1 MEKDDPLIRENV
13 NVLSGN
19 LELISQDMYVEGAE
33 PLKILRSYSSS
44 GSCERVIKKDLD
56 LKKID
61 LIPQM
66 ESGWNFMPHLQ
77 LLVDPRINGSFG
89 LKVHVKEASGE
100 ITTYESTKID
110 GSSTL
115 KLYAQSKPT
124 PIFGVISGFNNPKNS
139 VLEINYKKGRAK
151 LKLANGSYR
160 IYKGKP
166 RNIID
171 HLADKAVINIER
183 DIRNY
188 LLQEEVSP
196 SGQVTAYEYF
206 EGIGS
211 GIKKILISKKNPT
224 RTKTYCW
231 IQIEKISNC
240 APFKIKITTSD
251 MREAYYE
258 GLIFRNGEYLN
269 FITNG
274 MNISDEYSYEKLRT
288 SRGASLKSIKSYG
301 KETIRVDYYKPEK
314 SSDGEKWK
322 KKPYKKPYEIDK
334 VKAIYVAGNLKA
346 TFSYKEGITE
356 VRDSEGILTK
366 YYFDQNKL
374 YSIEYYR
381 ESDQLYSIQKFVWEN
396 DKLTAKYVLDKDSN
410 IHLGKLIHYDDFG
423 SITHEI
429 LIGNIS
435 GDAKDPIIAKKDAL
449 PIGGEK
455 YSKKYTYDPETHLL
469 ISERED
475 NGLLTSY
482 TYLDGTNLVKE
493 KTLLNRE
500 SVVQTERYEYDEDNL
515 LVAEIVMDGISI
527 VQKNYKRDP
536 SNKKIESIQDNF
548 KKTEYIYNSHNQ
560 ITSEL
565 VSDSSGKELY
575 FIHYEYDRFGRMIA
589 KTNPFGSKNIYTY
602 SNTGNLLSAKEIGSP
617 KIFYNYDSENRV
629 IEAISN
635 GKTSK
640 TRYNSKGWIIEKID
654 FDGKKTNYEYDAF
667 GRAIK
672 TILPVTLDEN
682 GVSYRSVIECE
693 YDIFSNPVFCKNAR
707 GEIKKSSFNILRMP
721 TEEIFD
727 DGLSTK
733 TTYTLSGKIKS
744 FTNRDLS
751 ETYYEHDCLGRLISK
766 KTGYDSEYF
775 EYNGNKLIKEI
786 DETGLETNYKYNLD
800 GNLIE
805 KKASSRITRFF
816 YNEIGQVEKIVNGP
830 FEKNEKY
837 DAISRLIYED
847 QNGENQT
854 FYFYDEE
861 GRKNKILKKTSAS
874 DAVDIIDYDEEGRIK
889 TYVNPLGHKTKF
901 EYRKNTKT
909 TIDPDENYLIE
920 TFDSFDRLIKVE
932 NKGKDLKTYACTEN
946 FYDRSGNLAKK
957 LTHIYEQD
965 KYIKTHTIN
974 WNYDFRGLIIKESSN
989 DKSSTMVYDALGRLI
1004 QKTLFNGVIL
1014 NYEYHPS
1021 GLLKRLHSS
1030 DETLDYWYEY
1040 SNHSSPTN
1048 IFNGITKKTLQR
1060 EYNEFG
1066 ELISEKTEEGKET
1079 KWTYD
1084 LAGRKLTVIL
1094 PDLSKI
1100 SYEYQNNHMK
1110 KVSKV
1115 SKDGTI
1121 TYFHTYDDFDQTGH
1135 VKKESFILN
1144 LGENKT
1150 TRNSLEQIKSI
1161 TSPYHREEIEYNKN
1175 GLVSSVKNT
1184 LIDKKAKKFTYDTL
1198 LQINT
1203 EGKNQYNFN
1212 SMGNPSDE
1220 EVDDSCQLSQKYLYD
1235 ENGNPIKCL
1244 KTGKKF
1250 TFDALSRL
1258 IEIKETSGK
1267 VTQYTYDAFSRL
1279 VKKTTRKNSV
1289 FTDILIYVYDQEVD
1303 IGAMNLNGKMVEFRL
1318 LGLGIEADI
1327 GATVAIEIDNVVYLP
1342 INDYHG
1348 NIVGLISKNG
1358 VIVSVYEF
1366 DSFGNENSPNCE
1378 NPWRFS
1384 SKRKEDTFYFFGKR
1398 FLDPINKRWL
1408 TPDPIGYFDSPNCYL
1423 FNLNSPKNR
1432 IDLFGLYSLDTGFY
1446 FEPSKAQKGNFTP
1459 NYLKPNQIIFCKGIL
1474 SDSPNATPVDIVVI
1488 SGDFHKIKF
1497 SPSERLS
1504 NVSNLLNHFHEI
1516 VPKDSNKIGLVTFQ
1530 NGINTSF
1537 SEFVEHCK
1545 LIYNKIPKGT
1555 PLIGIHNKSEGL
1567 RKDTKRAIK
1576 ALQTQKPN
1584 NNAIQTGLFTG
1595 LIADLMGEVQSESFW
1610 IHIPHSEAGG
1620 LFNLGSVALTEK
1632 QKEIMRN
1639 QLIVLAI
1646 APSIPIAKDSCYE
1659 ATNVYSRKDFVTG
1672 FNILLYMQKPDYKIK
1687 SVKSTSP
1694 RSEYSAYITDH
1705 AFNGKT
1711 YQDQIE
1717 RKIREI
1723 QNFQTQPASS
1733 RR

>member
-19 LELISQDMYVEGAE
+19 LELVSQDIYVEGAE

-44 GSCERVIKKDLD
+44 GSFERVLKKDID

-77 LLVDPRINGSFG
+77 LLVDPRINGNFG

-100 ITTYESTKID
+100 ITIYESTKID

-124 PIFGVISGFNNPKNS
+124 PIFGVISGFNNPKNNI
-139 VLEINYKKGRAK
+139 LEINYKKGKAK
-151 LKLANGSYR
+151 LKLANGAYR

-166 RNIID
+166 RNIVD
-171 HLADKAVINIER
+171 HLADKAVINLER

-196 SGQVTAYEYF
+196 SGQVTTYEYF

-211 GIKKILISKKNPT
+211 GIRKILISKKNPSK
-224 RTKTYCW
+224 TKTYCSM
-231 IQIEKISNC
+231 QIEKVSNSP
-240 APFKIKITTSD
+240 PFKIKITTSD

-301 KETIRVDYYKPEK
+301 NETIRVDYYKPEK

-346 TFSYKEGITE
+346 TFSYKEGVTE
-356 VRDSEGILTK
+356 VRDSEGTLTK

-374 YSIEYYR
+374 YCIEYYR
-381 ESDQLYSIQKFVWEN
+381 ELDELYSVQKFVWEN
-396 DKLTAKYVLDKDSN
+396 DRLNAKYVLDKDNN
-410 IHLGKLIHYDDFG
+410 ILLGKLIHYNDFG
-423 SITHEI
+423 NITHEI

-435 GDAKDPIIAKKDAL
+435 GEAKDSVIAKVNCP

-475 NGLLTSY
+475 NGLLTTY
-482 TYLDGTNLVKE
+482 NYLDGTNLVKE
-493 KTLLNRE
+493 KTLLNRDLI
-500 SVVQTERYEYDEDNL
+500 VQTERYEYDEDNL
-515 LVAEIVMDGISI
+515 LIEEIIADGISI
-527 VQKNYKRDP
+527 LQKKYIRDP
-536 SNKKIESIQDNF
+536 SNKKIISVKDNF
-548 KKTEYIYNSHNQ
+548 RKTEYIYDSHNQ

-565 VSDSSGKELY
+565 VSNLDGKELY
-575 FIHYEYDRFGRMIA
+575 SIHYEYDRFGRIIA
-589 KTNPFGSKNIYTY
+589 KTNPFGTKNTY
-602 SNTGNLLSAKEIGSP
+602 SYSKTGNLLNAKEIGSS
-617 KIFYNYDSENRV
+617 KISYKYDSENRL
-629 IEAISN
+629 IEALSN
-635 GKTSK
+635 DKISK
-640 TRYNSKGWIIEKID
+640 TKYNSKGWIIEKID

-667 GRAIK
+667 GRATK
-672 TILPVTLDEN
+672 TILPETLDEN
-682 GVSYRSVIECE
+682 GVSYRGVIECE
-693 YDIFSNPVFCKNAR
+693 YDVFSNPIFCKNAK
-707 GEIKKSSFNILRMP
+707 GEIKKTKFNILRMP
-721 TEEIFD
+721 IEEIFD
-727 DGLSTK
+727 DGLCTK

-744 FTNRDLS
+744 LTNRDLS

-766 KTGYDSEYF
+766 KTGYDTAYF
-775 EYNGNKLIKEI
+775 EYDGNKLVKEV
-786 DETGLETNYKYNLD
+786 DETGLATTYKYNLD

-805 KKASSRITRFF
+805 KKASNRKTCFF
-816 YNEIGQVEKIVNGP
+816 YNEVGHVEKIVNGP
-830 FEKNEKY
+830 FEKREKY
-837 DAISRLIYED
+837 DAICRLIYED

-854 FYFYDEE
+854 YYFYDEE

-874 DAVDIIDYDEEGRIK
+874 DAVDIIHYDEEGRIK
-889 TYVNPLGHKTKF
+889 VYVDPLGNKTKF
-901 EYRKNTKT
+901 EYGKNTKI

-920 TFDSFDRLIKVE
+920 TFDCFDRLIKIE

-965 KYIKTHTIN
+965 NYIKTHTIN
-974 WNYDFRGLIIKESSN
+974 WDYDFRGLITKESSN
-989 DKSSTMVYDALGRLI
+989 DKSSTMAYDALGRLI
-1004 QKTLFNGVIL
+1004 QKTLFNGVKL

-1021 GLLKRLHSS
+1021 GFLKRLYSS
-1030 DETLDYWYEY
+1030 DDTIDYWYEY
-1040 SNHSSPTN
+1040 SNHPSPTN
-1048 IFNGITKKTLQR
+1048 IFNGITKKTLR
-1060 EYNEFG
+1060 RLYNEFG
-1066 ELISEKTEEGKET
+1066 ELIWEKTEEGKET
-1079 KWTYD
+1079 KWSYD
-1084 LAGRKLTVIL
+1084 LTGRKLEVIL
-1094 PDLSKI
+1094 PDQSRVA
-1100 SYEYQNNHMK
+1100 YEYQDNHMK
-1110 KVSKV
+1110 KVSKLT
-1115 SKDGTI
+1115 KDGT
-1121 TYFHTYDDFDQTGH
+1121 TSYFHTYDDFDQTGH

-1150 TRNSLEQIKSI
+1150 TRNSLEQIKTI
-1161 TSPYHREEIEYNKN
+1161 TSPFHREEIEYNKK
-1175 GLVSSVKNT
+1175 GLVSSLKNT
-1184 LIDKKAKKFTYDTL
+1184 LIDKKSKKFTYDTL
-1198 LQINT
+1198 LQISS
-1203 EGKNQYNFN
+1203 EGQHQYKFN
-1212 SMGNPSDE
+1212 SMGNSSDD

-1258 IEIKETSGK
+1258 IEIKEPSGK
-1267 VTQYTYDAFSRL
+1267 VIHYTYDAFSRL
-1279 VKKTTRKNSV
+1279 VKKTTRKNSI
-1289 FTDILIYVYDQEVD
+1289 FTDVLIYIYDQEVD
-1303 IGAMNLNGKMVEFRL
+1303 IGTMNLNEKIVEFRL

-1327 GATVAIEIDNVVYLP
+1327 GACVAIEIDNVVYLP

-1348 NIVGLISKNG
+1348 NIVGLISKNK
-1358 VIVSVYEF
+1358 VIVSVYDF

-1384 SKRKEDTFYFFGKR
+1384 SKRKEDAFYYFGKR
-1398 FLDPINKRWL
+1398 FLDPANKRWL

-1432 IDLFGLYSLDTGFY
+1432 IDLFGLYSIDKGFY

-1497 SPSERLS
+1497 SPLERFS
-1504 NVSNLLNHFHEI
+1504 DVSNLLNHFHEI

-1545 LIYNKIPKGT
+1545 LIYNKIPNGT
-1555 PLIGIHNKSEGL
+1555 PLIGIHNKSEGV

-1576 ALQTQKPN
+1576 ALQTKKPN
-1584 NNAIQTGLFTG
+1584 DKAIQTGLFTG
-1595 LIADLMGEVQSESFW
+1595 IIADLMGDVQSESFW

-1620 LFNLGSVALTEK
+1620 LFNLGFVALTEK

-1659 ATNVYSRKDFVTG
+1659 AVNVYSKKDFFTG
-1672 FNILLYMQKPDYKIK
+1672 FNIILYKHQSDYKIK
-1687 SVKSTSP
+1687 PVKSTSS
-1694 RSEYSAYITDH
+1694 RSEYSAFLADH
-1705 AFNGKT
+1705 AFNGTT
-1711 YQDQIE
+1711 YQDQIT
-1717 RKIREI
+1717 RKLREI
-1723 QNFQTQPASS
+1723 QNYETQPASS